1 MLGLVIAEATSCDY
15 WGVGVAPNLAQHT
28 KASKFLGRNHMG
40 KIQIALRCHV
50 SQPDILN
57 DNSEITLP
65 IKPVYHRDKSDTFI
79 SELLDLLLVPIVP
92 PVQRNSSEDN
102 TGALDS
108 NQNVRVSPPPSTGVP
123 CTNTDDSTLTT
134 DVTNISSGTE
144 DNSSTSDTK
153 MDCVTSESQPLPS
166 TSGFI
171 LPPTVLPRK
180 KILCVGRSSS
190 SAKNIN
196 TSDNFVTK
204 ESPSCKRKPSGN
216 AGSPSSTQTLKSTRT
231 DRADSVS

>member
-1 MLGLVIAEATSCDY
+1 
-15 WGVGVAPNLAQHT
+15 
-28 KASKFLGRNHMG
+28 MG

-65 IKPVYHRDKSDTFI
+65 MKPVYYRDESDTFI
-79 SELLDLLLVPIVP
+79 LELLDSLLVPIFP
-92 PVQRNSSEDN
+92 PVLRNSSEDN
-102 TGALDS
+102 TGAPDS
-108 NQNVRVSPPPSTGVP
+108 NQNVRVSPPPPPPTGVP

-144 DNSSTSDTK
+144 DNSRTSDTK

-171 LPPTVLPRK
+171 LPPTVLLRK

-190 SAKNIN
+190 SAKNFN
-196 TSDNFVTK
+196 TSDNFANK

-216 AGSPSSTQTLKSTRT
+216 AGSPLSTQTLKSTRT
-231 DRADSVS
+231 DGADSVS